1 MNQTYNEMAS
11 KPVFPLLM
19 KMAIPPMISML
30 IQSLYNIVDSIF
42 VAKIGE
48 EALTALSLAYPLQNL
63 SLACSVGIGVA
74 INALIAKN
82 LGAKQNNEANNIC
95 DHGIVLALFHSLL
108 FVLMGIFLMKPFFM
122 LFTNDPLVLQY
133 GITYGSI
140 VINDYGIG
148 KDDLLI
154 VVNAYGINSATI
166 DSALT
171 ARKNGAKVIG
181 ISSVEHASTCPLDHP
196 ARHPSKKN
204 LHEIV
209 DCHVDCK
216 VKLGDATIKLE
227 GFEQKIGALSTYA
240 NAYVMNSIVVEA
252 INILVNKGINPPV
265 WRSGNCPGGDEW
277 NNQFIERFRGKVRCL

>member
-1 MNQTYNEMAS
+1 MKEGEVMDLYYKEVIGIIDEIRATEKEHILQAAHMIADQVAQDKLVYVFGPGGHSKLAAMEVFFRAGGLMHISAILNQETMLSSGAL
-11 KPVFPLLM
+11 K
-19 KMAIPPMISML
+19 SMQTERL
-30 IQSLYNIVDSIF
+30 P
-42 VAKIGE
+42 G
-48 EALTALSLAYPLQNL
+48 
-63 SLACSVGIGVA
+63 
-74 INALIAKN
+74 
-82 LGAKQNNEANNIC
+82 
-95 DHGIVLALFHSLL
+95 
-108 FVLMGIFLMKPFFM
+108 
-122 LFTNDPLVLQY
+122 
-133 GITYGSI
+133 YGSI

-166 DSALT
+166 DAALT
-171 ARKNGAKVIG
+171 AHKNGAKVIG

-277 NNQFIERFRGKVRCL
+277 NNQFIERFRGSVRCL